1 MDASHP
7 PTLYILSDSLGETAD
22 HVAKAALTQFPEDV
36 FHVVRLPRVSTA
48 GQLRGLVE
56 AAAGNDGG
64 IFLYTLAEPKL
75 RNAMAQISAEF
86 GVTAIDIL
94 GPAVSALEGLS
105 GREPAWEA
113 GRTRRTDRGYFERI
127 EALEFAVKHDD
138 GRNTEELAKAE
149 IVLVGVSRTS
159 KTPLSMYLAF
169 KGYRVA
175 NVPLA
180 GSIEPPPELAELDSR
195 RIFGL
200 VTEPE
205 LLVEIRRQR
214 MAELGTYA
222 RRYAELDA
230 VRSELDEARAV
241 MRRLG
246 CIVIRT
252 GGRAIEET
260 AQEILRYMDQ
270 SELLH

>member
-1 MDASHP
+1 VDRTP

-22 HVAKAALTQFPEDV
+22 HVAQAALTQFPEDA
-36 FHVVRLPRVSTA
+36 FHVVRLPRVSTT
-48 GQLRGLVE
+48 GQLKGLV
-56 AAAGNDGG
+56 AAAADDDAG
-64 IFLYTLAEPKL
+64 IFLYTLAAPKL
-75 RNAMAQISAEF
+75 RDAMAEISIRF
-86 GVTAIDIL
+86 RVMAIDIL
-94 GPAVSALEGLS
+94 GPAVSALESVS

-113 GRTRRTDRGYFERI
+113 GLTRRTDRGYFERI

-138 GRNTEELAKAE
+138 GRNTEELGKAE
-149 IVLVGVSRTS
+149 VVLVGVSRTS

-180 GSIEPPPELAELDSR
+180 GSMEPPPELFELDSR
-195 RIFGL
+195 RVFGL

-222 RRYAELDA
+222 HRYAELDA
-230 VRSELDEARAV
+230 VSSELDEARAV

-260 AQEILRYMDQ
+260 AQEILRYLEQ
-270 SELLH
+270 SGLLH